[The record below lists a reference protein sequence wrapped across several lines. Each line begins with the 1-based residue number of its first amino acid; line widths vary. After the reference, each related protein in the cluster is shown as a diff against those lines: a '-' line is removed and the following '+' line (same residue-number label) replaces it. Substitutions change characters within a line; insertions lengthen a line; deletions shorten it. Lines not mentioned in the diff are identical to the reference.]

1 MEWISCHHILI
12 KKEWLDRPI
21 FNNLEIGRF
30 KFKEHIDTNL
40 EKNVENWFE
49 SVKSFDLYT
58 VLFFF
63 LKVILW
69 SIFVRNLDFACFHFV
84 KKLLF
89 YSIINLHEIEFLRP
103 NRPAVNRYVSWSNIL
118 FLDVFYQNGNI

>member
-40 EKNVENWFE
+40 EKNIENWFE

-69 SIFVRNLDFACFHFV
+69 SIFVRNLDF
-84 KKLLF
+84 
-89 YSIINLHEIEFLRP
+89 
-103 NRPAVNRYVSWSNIL
+103 
-118 FLDVFYQNGNI
+118 DVFILLKNSYFTAL